1 MGLYYSEDGRY
12 CTSTLDCPPFTFLT
26 QKGLKD
32 TEKAIVIQRWWR
44 RIKKININII

>member
-44 RIKKININII
+44 QIKKININRI